1 LPVSLLPFLLADTDT
16 NLPNT
21 KKDHMY
27 SEITEVPH
35 LETDSLTISMMLTLI
50 QLLHMVTAILQVLT
64 LITDTILRTDGT
76 LVTVINIS
84 PQLETTFS
92 TSTVMDSRD
101 QEVAMVI
108 KWEEDTDLPTDG
120 DNTTV
125 WDTVTTQLAD
135 TDGEITMI
143 TTLVMDTETDSPGD
157 VEPTDLDKEE
167 HLITVTDSLLRDM
180 TV

>member
-1 LPVSLLPFLLADTDT
+1 
-16 NLPNT
+16 
-21 KKDHMY
+21 MY

-35 LETDSLTISMMLTLI
+35 LETDSLTISMMLTQI
-50 QLLHMVTAILQVLT
+50 QLLHMVTPILQVLT

-125 WDTVTTQLAD
+125 WDTVTTQLVD

-143 TTLVMDTETDSPGD
+143 TMLVMDTETDSPGD